1 MLLGKEK
8 NYVYKEFSSIV
19 NIKRPF
25 EILVKKIFEI
35 FIYLISLFFK
45 FFFVLSFYKNYD
57 FSTKTVF
64 ALVQRKKPL
73 TLLSRQSVPFNF

>member
-8 NYVYKEFSSIV
+8 NYVYKEFTSIV

-45 FFFVLSFYKNYD
+45 FVFVLSFTKIMTFQQKQFC
-57 FSTKTVF
+57 FST
-64 ALVQRKKPL
+64 ARKK
-73 TLLSRQSVPFNF
+73 TLNFVVLPESPF